1 MSESSVRDQGFRPYT
16 GVRLPAANNTWVLW
30 RHGLSRALKSW
41 IVRIAIV
48 ASVGPLL
55 IALVAFA
62 FMGWVATQNPGQVQ
76 PPDLVRFVRD
86 LLRAELW
93 LSGAAIGF
101 GAGATAISDDAA
113 RHALPFFF
121 AKPVSAGQYWLGRAG
136 AIFTL
141 VALTLLLPVL
151 VFVPLAI
158 ALDQNLPKSAAL
170 VLFPAALGALICA
183 AAVSTLAIGISAL
196 SESRALTTSL
206 FASLWLLPHVLAAL
220 ASVFADGSWP
230 FLISVPAQ
238 LTFVLES
245 LLHKSEEPD
254 GPTALHAL
262 PLLLGLC
269 VLCFRTAL
277 TRLERARGST

>member
-16 GVRLPAANNTWVLW
+16 GTRLSPANNTWVLW

-41 IVRIAIV
+41 VVRMAIV
-48 ASVGPLL
+48 AAVAPLL

-62 FMGWVATQNPGQVQ
+62 FMGWVSTQNPGQV
-76 PPDLVRFVRD
+76 PAPDLVRFVRD

-93 LSGAAIGF
+93 LAGSAIAF

-121 AKPVSAGQYWLGRAG
+121 AKPVSAAQYLLGRTG

-141 VALTLLLPVL
+141 IALTLALPVF
-151 VFVPLAI
+151 VFVPLAV
-158 ALDQNLPKSAAL
+158 ALDKQLELSAAL
-170 VLFPAALGALICA
+170 VLFPATLGAVLCA
-183 AAVSTLAIGISAL
+183 AFVSSIALGISAL

-206 FASLWLLPHVLAAL
+206 FASVWLLPHVLAAL
-220 ASVFADGSWP
+220 ASVFSDGG
-230 FLISVPAQ
+230 FTYLISLPAL
-238 LTFVLES
+238 LTFVLET
-245 LLHKSEEPD
+245 LLHKPQSPT

-262 PLLLGLC
+262 PILFVLSGLA
-269 VLCFRTAL
+269 LRTAHK
-277 TRLERARGST
+277 RLERARGST